1 MSSGYIA
8 SASFAQQQLRYQGML
23 QEGGSEYAV
32 PLVISIEDQPDP
44 DALHRAFDALIERHD
59 VLRAALPL
67 VDGVPVQAI
76 ADDRRIELVR
86 LGKVIRDP
94 DAWRR
99 EVTGATGAM
108 LAQPFD
114 MDKGPLLR
122 AALLQ
127 PAHGSYADC
136 PMAMVIVL
144 HHAIA
149 DGGSLPIMLDDLVAA
164 YDAARRNAPPSW
176 DELALQYPDYADWE
190 QDRFGAPD
198 APALAD
204 ALSYWR
210 GALDQ
215 VPAMLDLPLD
225 HRRGKGGPQ
234 AGAAA
239 RRVLPREKAKALEDL
254 ARQRGTTPFLA
265 FLAVFFTVLHRWSG
279 LEDLVVTVPVSK
291 RTRPELSQLVGML
304 VDTLPLRM
312 ACTPDL
318 SFAQLLDA
326 LRQAFQDGL
335 RHRDAPFQ
343 RIVQALGIERR
354 SGVPPLM
361 QVLFGTLE
369 AGSLPRRAADGTRLG
384 IIDDQ
389 ADQAAKADLSFVYRA
404 DGDQLEL
411 WCRYDPSIFEAGTIE
426 RLLDWF
432 GTVMAGAAQAP
443 DQPLGELPLIDPDAG
458 RALIARYNG
467 HRQAYPRDASISG
480 LFNEVAR
487 AFPDHVAID
496 DRGQRMSYGA
506 LAGQSAR
513 LASALASAGVG
524 QGDAVMLVLPMSAR
538 FIALMLAVLRLGAIY
553 VPLDPAHPP
562 AHRARLA
569 SSIGARA
576 VIVDNGDA
584 GKELSRDTFSATALF
599 ESAAVLAPLEEIEV
613 AAGAAAYVMFT
624 SGSTGEPKGV
634 AVPQRAIVRL
644 VRDTNY
650 AQFGPAT
657 RAAVYSNPSFDA
669 STLEL
674 WAPLLNGGTA
684 VVVDKESVLD
694 CGRLR
699 QLLEHNRINVFW
711 VTAGLFQELAG
722 IDPGV
727 FAGDRLVMTG
737 GDAVNGDAA
746 RAVLA
751 ASAGTGLRLL
761 NGYGP
766 TENTTFST
774 FYDLSKLD
782 QDSLDVPIGS
792 PIANSTV
799 YILDRR
805 GQPLPPGVIGEI
817 YVGGDGVAIGYAGDP
832 QRTAAVFLP
841 DPYDD
846 RPGARMYRSG
856 DHGRWRPDGAVLF
869 AGRDD
874 DQIKLR
880 GFRIELAEVA
890 AALGRHPGLRAVHVA
905 APRHKGDRQLVAYVV
920 PLAAPPATADLRR
933 FLENLLPAHMLP
945 HAYVVLDALPLNA
958 NGKVDRRALP
968 PVQDQHLDGAAERVP
983 PRSEEEGILHG
994 IWAALLGLEGV
1005 GIDDNFFHVG
1015 GDSITA
1021 IRMAARATAAG
1032 LPLAP
1037 TDVFQLQTIRQ
1048 LAEAAAGARARARR
1062 IASEQIF
1069 DAELVPASPHGGTGR
1084 AFLLASLRLERPI
1097 TVLELALAMQRL
1109 AERHEALRL
1118 RWVRDGEA
1126 QRVEIMAYTARL
1138 PIRTVEV
1145 PGMSDTQLRDWVD
1158 SHAERLGRGL
1168 QPENGVMVASTL
1180 VDRRRG
1186 GGDVV
1191 VLALHRAIAD
1201 ERTASILLGDLDDAL
1216 MAVAMPAAPVEHTG
1230 GLGAWLDWLRAHA
1243 DAQAA
1248 GPGLV
1253 ALEAA
1258 AQDAGAGLPAAGQA
1272 SDRDAVAAHCLL
1284 DSAATEALLDLA
1296 AKQLMTSPLDLLC
1309 TALAEAAAA
1318 ACQGNTLL
1326 IEAVDTE
1333 RRPPRGAPDT
1343 SALAGNLECVL
1354 PVAVP
1359 VGPMAI
1365 EARLRAVKA
1374 ARQAVEPAG
1383 PVFRVLAHTFDLPA
1397 AGVGLAWSSA
1407 QCANTRTVLHSP
1419 PAFGPSVR
1427 GILLASLHGGRLRL
1441 GWAGQEPA
1449 GGASDLLRR
1458 MAAILENLALAGGQG
1473 AGPLYTPADFPLAE
1487 LGEGELKTLL
1497 AGTRD
1502 VQDIY
1507 PLSPMQ
1513 EAMLVHTLAAGK
1525 SEINFEQSCMRIRGA
1540 LDLDAL
1546 AHAWQTVLDRHDVLR
1561 TAFHWRGLARPMQV
1575 VHRRADLPLELH
1587 SWPCFDPV
1595 RLDEF
1600 LAADRERGF
1609 DLSSAPLLRLHAI
1622 QTAHDELYLVSSF
1635 HHLLVDGWC
1644 MGRLEREVRASYESF
1659 RSGRPALLDQPAAY
1673 KSYIDWL
1680 SRNDSSASRRFFAD
1694 MLRDLPL
1701 RRRLRKPAR
1710 TAASGYATARLTLPR
1725 PATRALVAFTR
1736 RRGLTL
1742 AAAMHFAW
1750 AVWLAGRLDCRDVVF
1765 GTTVSGRPAG
1775 VAGVE
1780 SIVGLFINNLP
1791 VRLRLDEHATVGDGL
1806 AQLHGLLGQLQ
1817 QHAYLSPAGIA
1828 EAVSAPAGAGALFD
1842 TLVVVEN
1849 LASGTSAWAGA
1860 EGLTV
1865 ETVQSRLKT
1874 AYDLTFIAVPGDAMV
1889 LSLVQPIDDR
1899 EPEDAQAALEA
1910 LAAIL
1915 TALPDAADEPLAA
1928 LPRPVPVP
1936 HPDVAARSA
1945 TGGLRLSTRPR
1956 STLEARI
1963 AAIVAGLAPCQPETD
1978 SAMGACG
1985 LDTDFWQLGLTSLE
1999 LTQLA
2004 LRLAEALDRPVPIA
2018 LLLEHRTI
2026 ASLAAAIQ
2034 EGQSWSPIV
2043 VMSDPR
2049 VREGGQ
2055 EPFICVHPIAG
2066 DVSVFLDLARAM
2078 PPRIPFWALQAPGL
2092 EEGQAPLPTVQALAE
2107 ANLQAL
2113 AARGKPAP
2121 RWIGGYSF
2129 GGMVAFEM
2137 ARQLAAQG
2145 RMPERIVILDTPA
2158 PSPRASILNADPDRA
2173 QAEWLLRM
2181 VDVRARFQG
2190 RQTPL
2195 ELNELLALPAERR
2208 FDLALA
2214 RSHAAGLLP
2223 PAATASW
2230 LRRAHHCSLVQYEA
2244 YLAYLPV
2251 SSSCRDLPL
2260 AIVRAAQPRASDLG
2274 DDENAQLALPAMGW
2288 QAYTD
2293 IAIVVRHVD
2302 GDHVSM
2308 LGQDTAAQVA
2318 QAIEGLLR
2326 EDQSLQRKARAAE

>member
-8 SASFAQQQLRYQGML
+8 SASFAQQQLRYQDML
-23 QEGGSEYAV
+23 QAGGSEYVV
-32 PLVISIEDQPDP
+32 PLVISIHGNPDL
-44 DALHRAFDALIERHD
+44 DALRRAFDALVERHD

-67 VDGVPVQAI
+67 VDDVPVLAV
-76 ADDRRIELVR
+76 ADDRRIELAR
-86 LGKVIRDP
+86 IGKAAGDSA
-94 DAWRR
+94 AWQG
-99 EVTGATGAM
+99 EVTAAVAAM

-122 AALLQ
+122 AALLE
-127 PAHGSYADC
+127 PAQGSYADC
-136 PMAMVIVL
+136 PMAMIIVL

-164 YDAARRNAPPSW
+164 YDGVQRNTPPNW

-204 ALSYWR
+204 ALDYWR

-215 VPAMLDLPLD
+215 APAMLDLPLD
-225 HRRGKGGPQ
+225 RRRGKGGPQ
-234 AGAAA
+234 AGATA
-239 RRVLPREKAKALEDL
+239 RLTLPREKATVLEDL

-265 FLAVFFTVLHRWSG
+265 FLAVFFSVLHRWSG

-304 VDTLPLRM
+304 VDTLPLRL
-312 ACTPDL
+312 ACASDL
-318 SFAQLLDA
+318 SFTQLLDT
-326 LRQAFQDGL
+326 LRHTFHEGL

-343 RIVQALGIERR
+343 RIVQAMGIERR
-354 SGVPPLM
+354 SDVPPLM

-369 AGSLPRRAADGTRLG
+369 AGTPPRRAADGTLFG

-389 ADQAAKADLSFVYRA
+389 AEQAAKADLSFVYRA
-404 DGDQLEL
+404 GGDELEL
-411 WCRYDPSIFEAGTIE
+411 WCRYDPSIFEAATIQQ
-426 RLLDWF
+426 LLEWF
-432 GTVMAGAAQAP
+432 GTVMAAAAESP
-443 DQPLGELPLIDPDAG
+443 DRPVGELPLIGPDMG
-458 RALIARYNG
+458 RALIARYNT
-467 HRQAYPRDASISG
+467 HRQAYPRDASIAE
-480 LFNEVAR
+480 LFNEIAS
-487 AFPDHVAID
+487 AFPDHIAID
-496 DRGQRMSYGA
+496 DRRQCMSYAA
-506 LAGQSAR
+506 LAQQSAR
-513 LASALASAGVG
+513 LASALAAAGVG
-524 QGDAVMLVLPMSAR
+524 QGDAVMLALPLSAR
-538 FIALMLAVLRLGAIY
+538 FIVLMLAILRLGAIY
-553 VPLDPAHPP
+553 VPLDPAHPS

-576 VIVDNGDA
+576 VIMDNDDA
-584 GKELSRDTFSATALF
+584 GKEFSSDTLSAAALF
-599 ESAAVLAPLEEIEV
+599 ESATALEPFEDGKV

-634 AVPQRAIVRL
+634 AVTQRAVIRL

-650 AQFGPAT
+650 AQFGPDT
-657 RAAVYSNPSFDA
+657 RSAVYSNPAFDA

-684 VVVDKESVLD
+684 VVVDKESILD
-694 CGRLR
+694 CARLR
-699 QLLEHNRINVFW
+699 QLLERDRINVFW

-727 FAGDRLVMTG
+727 FAGNRLVMTG

-751 ASAGTGLRLL
+751 AGAGTGLRLL
-761 NGYGP
+761 NCYGP

-774 FYDLSKLD
+774 FYDLSKLGP
-782 QDSLDVPIGS
+782 DSLDVPIGS
-792 PIANSTV
+792 PVANSTV

-832 QRTAAVFLP
+832 ERTAAAFLP

-846 RPGARMYRSG
+846 SSGARMYRTG
-856 DHGRWRPDGAVLF
+856 DHGRWRPDGTVLF
-869 AGRDD
+869 AGRAD

-890 AALGRHPGLRAVHVA
+890 AALGRHPELRAVHVA
-905 APRHKGDRQLVAYVV
+905 APRHNGGDRQLVAYVV
-920 PLAAPPATADLRR
+920 PVSTPPASADLRR
-933 FLENLLPAHMLP
+933 FLEGLLPAHMLP

-958 NGKVDRRALP
+958 NGKVDRKALP
-968 PVQDQHLDGAAERVP
+968 AVQDQHLDGAAERAL

-994 IWAALLGLEGV
+994 IWTALLGLEGV

-1037 TDVFQLQTIRQ
+1037 TDVFQLQTIRL
-1048 LAEAAAGARARARR
+1048 LAESAAGARARTRR

-1069 DAELVPASPHGGTGR
+1069 DAELVPASPHGGAGR
-1084 AFLLASLRLERPI
+1084 AFLLASLRLARPV

-1138 PIRTVEV
+1138 PIRTIEV
-1145 PGMSDTQLRDWVD
+1145 PGLSDAQLQGWVD
-1158 SHAERLGRGL
+1158 QHAERLGRGL
-1168 QPENGVMVASTL
+1168 QPETGVVVASTL
-1180 VDRRRG
+1180 IDRQSNAG
-1186 GGDVV
+1186 GVV
-1191 VLALHRAIAD
+1191 VLALHRAVAD
-1201 ERTASILLGDLDDAL
+1201 ERTAALVLGDLEEAL
-1216 MAVAMPAAPVEHTG
+1216 TLGSMPTAAGEQAG
-1230 GLGAWLDWLRAHA
+1230 GLGAWLDCLRMQA

-1248 GPGLV
+1248 GPGLA

-1258 AQDAGAGLPAAGQA
+1258 AQSA
-1272 SDRDAVAAHCLL
+1272 SAELLAVGEPEDRDTVVADCLL
-1284 DSAATEALLDLA
+1284 DYAATEALIDLA
-1296 AKQLMTSPLDLLC
+1296 ANRLMTSPLDLLC
-1309 TALAEAAAA
+1309 TSLAEAAATS
-1318 ACQGNTLL
+1318 CQERNLL
-1326 IEAVDTE
+1326 IEAIDTE
-1333 RRPPRGAPDT
+1333 RRPSRGRPKTDG
-1343 SALAGNLECVL
+1343 LAGNLECVL
-1354 PVAVP
+1354 PIVAP
-1359 VGPMAI
+1359 TGPMAI
-1365 EARLRAVKA
+1365 QDRLRAVKV

-1383 PVFRVLAHTFDLPA
+1383 PVFRVLAHTFDLPM
-1397 AGVGLAWSSA
+1397 AGVGVAWSAA
-1407 QCANTRTVLHSP
+1407 QGADSRAALHSP

-1427 GILLASLHGGRLRL
+1427 GMLLAGIREGRLRL
-1441 GWAGQEPA
+1441 AWAGQEPA

-1458 MAAILENLALAGGQG
+1458 IAAILETLAYTGGQ
-1473 AGPLYTPADFPLAE
+1473 AGPLYTPADFPLAGLRESE
-1487 LGEGELKTLL
+1487 LQTLL
-1497 AGTRD
+1497 AGARD

-1513 EAMLVHTLAAGK
+1513 EAMLVHTLAAGR
-1525 SEINFEQSCMRIRGA
+1525 SEVNFEQSCMRIRGA
-1540 LDLDAL
+1540 LDHDAL

-1575 VHRRADLPLELH
+1575 VHRRVGLPLEAH
-1587 SWPCFDPV
+1587 NWPRFDPS
-1595 RLDEF
+1595 RLDDF
-1600 LAADRERGF
+1600 LAADRARGF
-1609 DLSSAPLLRLHAI
+1609 ELSAAPLLRLHAI
-1622 QTAHDELYLVSSF
+1622 QTASDGLYLISSF

-1644 MGRLEREVRASYESF
+1644 LGRIEREVRAAYESF

-1680 SRNDSSASRRFFAD
+1680 SRNDSTASRRFFAD
-1694 MLRDLPL
+1694 ALSDLPM
-1701 RRRLRKPAR
+1701 RRRLRAPAR
-1710 TAASGYATARLTLPR
+1710 MAASGYITTKLTLSR
-1725 PATRALVAFTR
+1725 SATRALVAFTR

-1750 AVWLAGRLDCRDVVF
+1750 AVWLAGRLDCQDVVF

-1791 VRLRLDEHATVGDGL
+1791 VRFCLDDHATVGDGL
-1806 AQLHGLLGQLQ
+1806 AQLHGLLGELQ
-1817 QHAYLSPAGIA
+1817 QHAYLSPAEIA
-1828 EAVSAPAGAGALFD
+1828 EAVNASAGTLFD

-1874 AYDLTFIAVPGDAMV
+1874 AYDLTFVAVPGDAMV

-1899 EPEDAQAALEA
+1899 KPEDGQAALEA

-1915 TALPDAADEPLAA
+1915 TAMPDAADQPLAM
-1928 LPRPVPVP
+1928 LPRPVSLPLADMAP
-1936 HPDVAARSA
+1936 RPA
-1945 TGGLRLSTRPR
+1945 TGGMRLSTRPR

-1963 AAIVAGLAPCQPETD
+1963 AAIVTDLVPGLSETG
-1978 SAMGACG
+1978 SAVDCG

-2004 LRLAEALDRPVPIA
+2004 LRLGAALDRPVPIS

-2034 EGQSWSPIV
+2034 KGQVWSPIV
-2043 VMSDPR
+2043 VMSDKR
-2049 VREGGQ
+2049 EREGKR

-2092 EEGQAPLPTVQALAE
+2092 EEGQEPLPTVQALAE
-2107 ANLQAL
+2107 ANLHAL
-2113 AARGKPAP
+2113 AARGQPAP

-2145 RMPERIVILDTPA
+2145 RMPERVLILDTPA
-2158 PSPRASILNADPDRA
+2158 PLPRVSILNADPDHA

-2195 ELNELLALPAERR
+2195 ELGELLALPAEQR

-2214 RSHAAGLLP
+2214 RSHAAGLVP
-2223 PAATASW
+2223 SAATASW

-2244 YLAYLPV
+2244 YLAYQPV

-2260 AIVRAAQPRASDLG
+2260 AIVRAAQPLASDLG
-2274 DDENAQLALPAMGW
+2274 DQENAQLALPAMGW
-2288 QAYTD
+2288 QDYTD
-2293 IAIVVRHVD
+2293 MVIAVHYVD

-2308 LGQDTAAQVA
+2308 LGQDTAGQVA
-2318 QAIEGLLR
+2318 QAISHLLPD
-2326 EDQSLQRKARAAE
+2326 DQSLERKARAAE